1 MLKRLQ
7 DNNSIISNF
16 VKVHLPIYTKAE
28 PNIDRFCV
36 ILKIALSCVFEVVF
50 YTNF

>member
-16 VKVHLPIYTKAE
+16 VKVDLPIIVKKQNQE
-28 PNIDRFCV
+28 KFGS
-36 ILKIALSCVFEVVF
+36 ALI
-50 YTNF
+50 

>member
-16 VKVHLPIYTKAE
+16 VKVDLPIIVKTE
-28 PNIDRFCV
+28 PRKFGSALISY
-36 ILKIALSCVFEVVF
+36 IKMLTLKM
-50 YTNF
+50 